1 MFQAWNV
8 AEVSVTYFGL
18 PRPLVGAVLALAV
31 AAVIIGGIRRIGRV
45 TSIFVPLMC
54 LIYLTAGVYVIAVNI
69 AEMPAVFQLVFA
81 SAFAPTEITGAFVGG
96 SVGAAMLWG
105 MKRALYSS
113 EIGQGSSAIA
123 HCAVKTDEPVRE
135 GIVAGLEPFIDTLV
149 VCTIT
154 GLVILVTGVWNRAAD
169 VHLEQPPATT
179 ALAANLWQVDTLKL
193 PNDTSTSQWL
203 DDSSAFMIWSPQ
215 GTTEADKLQRWYGT
229 VRVSGTGV
237 YLSLNPLEA
246 SSRPVFR
253 DAGVYQDYAGASL
266 TALAFNQV
274 HEGLGK
280 WLVTIAAWMFAFSTI
295 VAWAYYGEQAYV
307 YLFGARTVPVYKWLY
322 CAATLIATLGFMR
335 TNRELDAIT
344 TTGTGLVL
352 ISSMVI
358 TLLFGHKA
366 IAAYKAYVARLSSG
380 KLADE
385 YHAARLADV
394 VSGKAGITK

>member
-1 MFQAWNV
+1 
-8 AEVSVTYFGL
+8 
-18 PRPLVGAVLALAV
+18 
-31 AAVIIGGIRRIGRV
+31 
-45 TSIFVPLMC
+45 
-54 LIYLTAGVYVIAVNI
+54 
-69 AEMPAVFQLVFA
+69 
-81 SAFAPTEITGAFVGG
+81 
-96 SVGAAMLWG
+96 
-105 MKRALYSS
+105 
-113 EIGQGSSAIA
+113 
-123 HCAVKTDEPVRE
+123 VRE

-193 PNDTSTSQWL
+193 PNDSSTSQWL